1 MDTRI
6 YLDHAATTPLDPRVL
21 EAILPY
27 FHTFWGNPSS
37 IYQEAREA
45 RKGLDGARRTVAE
58 ILGARPNEVIFTS
71 GGSESDNSALR
82 GVARAARRRGR
93 HIITSAI
100 EHHAILHTAEELE
113 GEGFRVTYLPVD
125 STGLVDITALEEA
138 LDDDT
143 ILVSIMYANN
153 EVGTIEP
160 IAEMARRVKARQPHA
175 VFHTD
180 AVQGVG
186 ALDINL
192 DRLGVDMLS
201 IAAHKLHGPKG
212 VGVLY
217 VRARTPFQPQ
227 QLGGS
232 QEKNRRAGTEDVA
245 GAVGLATAM
254 RLAYEE
260 LDPRGARI
268 RSLRDRLL
276 TELPQLVPGTH
287 VTGSSDPEARLPNN
301 FSCCFEHVEGEAVLL
316 QLDLAGIAA
325 SSGSA
330 CTSGSLEP
338 SHVLKAMG
346 IPTDLARG
354 SLRLTVGKD
363 TTQEE
368 IDRLLAVLPGIVQR
382 LRSLSPLAGRQ
393 ATPAPSPSPAAG
405 SDS

>member
-1 MDTRI
+1 MDRRV

-21 EAILPY
+21 EAMLPY
-27 FHTFWGNPSS
+27 LHTHWGNPSS

-45 RKGLDGARRTVAE
+45 RRGLDEARRTVAE

-71 GGSESDNSALR
+71 GGTESDNSALR
-82 GVARAARRRGR
+82 GVAHAARRRGR

-113 GEGFRVTYLPVD
+113 GDGFRVTYLPVD
-125 STGLVDITALEEA
+125 GRGLVDTGALERA

-143 ILVSIMYANN
+143 VLVSVMCANN
-153 EVGTIEP
+153 EVGTVQP
-160 IAEMARRVKARQPHA
+160 IAEMARLVKARRPHA

-186 ALDINL
+186 ALDINVE
-192 DRLGVDMLS
+192 RLGVDALS

-212 VGVLY
+212 VGALY
-217 VRARTPFQPQ
+217 LRTRTPFQPQ
-227 QLGGS
+227 QLGGG
-232 QEKNRRAGTEDVA
+232 QEKERRAGTENVA

-260 LDPRGARI
+260 LEGRVAHI
-268 RSLRDRLL
+268 RALRDRLL
-276 TELPQLVPGTH
+276 TELPRLVAGTH
-287 VTGSSDPEARLPNN
+287 VTGPPEAEARLPNN
-301 FSCCFEHVEGEAVLL
+301 CSCCFEGVEGEDVLL

-346 IPTDLARG
+346 IPNDLARG

-363 TTQEE
+363 NTRED
-368 IDRLLAVLPGIVQR
+368 IDRVLSELPGIVQR
-382 LRSLSPLAGRQ
+382 LRSLSPLTDQQAGL
-393 ATPAPSPSPAAG
+393 APPTTPASR
-405 SDS
+405 